1 MSEFVQSKRP
11 RTMEVKDLDE
21 VERRAAKLRKVTDG
35 LVASTQ
41 EAQQQAHDDEGIDI
55 DDDDHEDDKRLTLM
69 RRRRRERMMLLTI
82 MMRIQ
87 SQPRMI
93 QMILYWGWYHDE
105 SSSCSSIR
113 GT

>member
-21 VERRAAKLRKVTDG
+21 VERRAAKLRKVTAG

-55 DDDDHEDDKRLTLM
+55 DDNDEDDKRLTLM
-69 RRRRRERMMLLTI
+69 RRRRERERMMLLTI

>member
-21 VERRAAKLRKVTDG
+21 VERRAAKLRKVTAG

-55 DDDDHEDDKRLTLM
+55 DDDDDEDDKRLTLM
-69 RRRRRERMMLLTI
+69 RRRRRERE
-82 MMRIQ
+82 R
-87 SQPRMI
+87 
-93 QMILYWGWYHDE
+93 E
-105 SSSCSSIR
+105 
-113 GT
+113 